1 MLKIGLTGGIG
12 SGKTTVANYFE
23 KLGVPVIDADEIS
36 RRIVKRGLPA
46 YQAIVQAFGE
56 AVLTVD
62 GELDRAGMRHTIFS
76 DPEAKAKLES
86 ILHPMIREEIKRNID
101 GLKADYCIIAIPL
114 LIETGQ
120 LSLVDRILVVDVDP
134 QTQITRV
141 QERDGDSSIQIAA
154 IIKSQASREDRH
166 AVADDI
172 LCNDGN
178 IEQLKENVDKLHLQ
192 YLDLLRKPI

>member
-101 GLKADYCIIAIPL
+101 SLKADYCIIAIPL